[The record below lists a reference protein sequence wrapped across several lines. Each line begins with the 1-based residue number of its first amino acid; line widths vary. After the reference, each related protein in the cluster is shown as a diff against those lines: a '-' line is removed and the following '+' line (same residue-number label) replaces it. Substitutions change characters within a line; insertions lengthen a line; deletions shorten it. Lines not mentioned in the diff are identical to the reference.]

1 MNQGSYKFKL
11 FAKTTPKPLHQL
23 MCPFPVYKKLGAKN
37 VDTKCQT
44 EEVCRLFYVF
54 QKERHGF
61 DRWTSISLSIHPSL
75 YLFIIDRT
83 LGADKSEETIEQTN
97 SDGNPQ
103 QLTMEL
109 ASLASHSLTWFENG
123 HYLVLA
129 WCETI
134 DPDLRRVRREQLRLI
149 AAMNFMMER
158 LCITA
163 LRLYR

>member
-1 MNQGSYKFKL
+1 MDLYLS
-11 FAKTTPKPLHQL
+11 
-23 MCPFPVYKKLGAKN
+23 
-37 VDTKCQT
+37 
-44 EEVCRLFYVF
+44 FYP
-54 QKERHGF
+54 
-61 DRWTSISLSIHPSL
+61 SISLSI
-75 YLFIIDRT
+75 YLFIINRT

-134 DPDLRRVRREQLRLI
+134 DPDLGRVRREQLRLI
-149 AAMNFMMER
+149 ATMDYTMER
-158 LCITA
+158 LCINA
-163 LRLYR
+163 LR

>member
-1 MNQGSYKFKL
+1 MDLYLS
-11 FAKTTPKPLHQL
+11 
-23 MCPFPVYKKLGAKN
+23 
-37 VDTKCQT
+37 
-44 EEVCRLFYVF
+44 FYP
-54 QKERHGF
+54 
-61 DRWTSISLSIHPSL
+61 SISLSIHHC
-75 YLFIIDRT
+75 T

-109 ASLASHSLTWFENG
+109 ASLACHSLTWFENG

-149 AAMNFMMER
+149 AV
-158 LCITA
+158 LP
-163 LRLYR
+163 